1 MKTNHKNTINR
12 RDEIIRLITK
22 TRKVR
27 VDELTKLFNV
37 SSVTVRNDL
46 SYLDE
51 KGILHKSY
59 GGALIRDNVALDES
73 ILEKKKIHSD
83 EKNRIG
89 LAAAKMINDGDSII
103 LDSGTTTSSIVKYI
117 KNRKNLTVLTNAINI
132 ASELAGITDIEVIL
146 TGGKL
151 RKKSF
156 SLVGPQAEL
165 MLQSYYF
172 DKVFLG
178 VDGFDFSFGLT
189 TPNYLEAQL
198 NKLMVKVSQQ
208 VIAVAD
214 SSKFNRKSLCLITKP
229 ELIDVVITDKKIT
242 SDNVAKLKEIGI
254 ELIIV

>member
-1 MKTNHKNTINR
+1 MANHKNTINR
-12 RDEIIRLITK
+12 RDEIVRLITN
-22 TRKVR
+22 TRKVT

-37 SSVTVRNDL
+37 SSVTIRNDL

-59 GGALIRDNVALDES
+59 GGALIRDNVVLDES
-73 ILEKKKIHSD
+73 IFEKEKIHSA

-89 LAAAKMINDGDSII
+89 IAAAKMINDGDSII
-103 LDSGTTTSSIVKYI
+103 IDSGTTTSAIVKHI

-132 ASELAGITDIEVIL
+132 ASELAGVADIEVVL

-156 SLVGPQAEL
+156 SLVGPQAES
-165 MLQSYYF
+165 MLQEFYV

-178 VDGFDFSFGLT
+178 VDGFDFKFGLT

-198 NKLMVKVSQQ
+198 NRLMVKVSKQ

-214 SSKFNRKSLCLITKP
+214 SSKFDRKSLCLITKP
-229 ELIDVVITDKKIT
+229 YSIDVVITDKNIT
-242 SDNVAKLKEIGI
+242 SDNVANLKEIGI
-254 ELIIV
+254 ELIIA

>member
-1 MKTNHKNTINR
+1 VANHKNTINR
-12 RDEIIRLITK
+12 RDEIVNLITQS
-22 TRKVR
+22 RKVR
-27 VDELTKLFNV
+27 VDELSELFKVSNV
-37 SSVTVRNDL
+37 TIRNDL
-46 SYLDE
+46 SYLEE

-59 GGALIRDNVALDES
+59 GGALIRDNVALDDS
-73 ILEKKKIHSD
+73 IINKKKFHSE
-83 EKNRIG
+83 EKDRIG
-89 LAAAKMINDGDSII
+89 QAAAKMIFDGDSII
-103 LDSGTTTSSIVKYI
+103 LDSGTTTSAIVKYI

-132 ASELAGITDIEVIL
+132 ASELAGISDITVLL

-156 SLVGPQAEL
+156 SLVGPQSEL

-178 VDGFDFSFGLT
+178 VDGFDLSFGLT

-198 NKLMVKVSQQ
+198 NKLMVQVSKQ

-229 ELIDVVITDKKIT
+229 DSIDIVITDNNISKAQLIG
-242 SDNVAKLKEIGI
+242 LKELDI
-254 ELIIV
+254 EPILV